1 MKTFITVL
9 VTATCA
15 AAMVWMYRDAS
26 RPQPTVA
33 PSPVTVPVVQMP
45 VVAKPQQD
53 RNGES
58 TTESESRLEAGSEV
72 EIRTSLIDYPVH
84 VKANSGDFVQKGQI
98 VVDLGDSKLEESV
111 RQAEAALNVVKGG
124 FQARQTRLAQPVNDP
139 TSLVALTHQT
149 PPPAT
154 RRTVAAAPSPRTS
167 PQDQLDKTRLE
178 QAEAGV
184 ARAKAA
190 LAETRIA
197 APISGYVTQR
207 IGDGELSKP
216 DLVLLRIVDI
226 SSVRTVVQPGPTISL
241 RVVTDQEAHVTLADM
256 PGRTF
261 VGKVVRKLARHPRA
275 SEAGVTVEIPNPEAA
290 LKPGMYAH
298 VRLMFD
304 QNNEPR
310 LASFAA
316 WLGKSGHS
324 RGADGKLAGPQ
335 SDSELL
341 TNLKGLTQTMSTMAS
356 ELEHR
361 EQVAKVTGEAS
372 REHFLSLEKLV
383 TRLRDDSTSTHKS
396 SFEKTAEAIDN
407 LPALHVDEELLAF
420 STDVAKA
427 LREMAEHRRA
437 IGRNTSGYDWTYWD
451 ATQRAAGAVKS
462 QGLQRI
468 NLAMSEMRR
477 KLTRKY
483 DLEFLMT
490 AERPASSHRATHRG
504 RP

>member
-1 MKTFITVL
+1 MKTFITAL

-33 PSPVTVPVVQMP
+33 PSPVSVPVVQMP
-45 VVAKPQQD
+45 VPAKPRQET
-53 RNGES
+53 G
-58 TTESESRLEAGSEV
+58 TEIESRLEPSSEV
-72 EIRTSLIDYPVH
+72 EVRTPLVDYLIH
-84 VKANSGDFVQKGQI
+84 VKVNSGDFVQKGQI

-111 RQAEAALNVVKGG
+111 RQAEAALNVVKTE
-124 FQARQTRLAQPVNDP
+124 FQARQARLAQPVKDP
-139 TSLVALTHQT
+139 TSLVAIAPPT
-149 PPPAT
+149 PAAGT
-154 RRTVAAAPSPRTS
+154 RRGMPAPQNPGQSAE
-167 PQDQLDKTRLE
+167 DDLDKTRLQ

-197 APISGYVTQR
+197 APIDGYVTQR
-207 IGDGELSKP
+207 IADGELSKP
-216 DLVLLRIVDI
+216 DVVLLRIVDI
-226 SSVRTVVQPGPTISL
+226 SSVHALVQPSPEITSKI
-241 RVVTDQEAHVTLADM
+241 VTDQEARVVLTEM

-261 VGKVVRKLARHPRA
+261 VGKVVRNSAAGRLRAR
-275 SEAGVTVEIPNPEAA
+275 EAGVMVEIPNPEAV

-316 WLGKSGHS
+316 WSGKSAHG
-324 RGADGKLAGPQ
+324 RGPDGKAAGPQ

-341 TNLKGLTQTMSTMAS
+341 TNLKGLTQSMSTMAS

-361 EQVAKVTGEAS
+361 ELAAKVTGEAS
-372 REHFLSLEKLV
+372 REHFFALEKLV
-383 TRLRDDSTSTHKS
+383 VRLRDDSASSRKS

-420 STDVAKA
+420 STDVARA
-427 LREMAEHRRA
+427 LREMAENRRA
-437 IGRNTSGYDWTYWD
+437 IGRNAAGVDWTYWD
-451 ATQRAAGAVKS
+451 VTQRAAGAVKS

-468 NLAMSEMRR
+468 NSAMTEMRR

-483 DLEFLMT
+483 NLEFLLT
-490 AERPASSHRATHRG
+490 AERAQTSHRATNRS

>member
-1 MKTFITVL
+1 MKTFITAL
-9 VTATCA
+9 ATATCA

-33 PSPVTVPVVQMP
+33 PSPVTVPVVQLP
-45 VVAKPQQD
+45 VPAKSKQD
-53 RNGES
+53 ANAEI
-58 TTESESRLEAGSEV
+58 EARLEASSEV
-72 EIRTSLIDYPVH
+72 EIRTPLIDYPIH
-84 VKANSGDFVQKGQI
+84 VKANSGDFVQKGQV

-111 RQAEAALNVVKGG
+111 HQAEAALNVVKTE
-124 FQARQTRLAQPVNDP
+124 FQARQTRLAQPIKDP
-139 TSLVALTHQT
+139 TSLVAAVT
-149 PPPAT
+149 PPTPSPAT
-154 RRTVAAAPSPRTS
+154 RNGVAAAPHHSS
-167 PQDQLDKTRLE
+167 QEDELDKTRLE

-190 LAETRIA
+190 LAETRIT
-197 APISGYVTQR
+197 APIDGYVTQR
-207 IGDGELSKP
+207 IADGELSKP
-216 DLVLLRIVDI
+216 DVVLLRVVDI
-226 SSVRTVVQPGPTISL
+226 SSVRTVVEPSPEISS
-241 RVVTDQEAHVTLADM
+241 RIVTDQEAHVVLTDM

-261 VGKVVRKLARHPRA
+261 VGKVVRKSTAGHHHPR
-275 SEAGVTVEIPNPEAA
+275 EAGVTVEIPNPEAA

-316 WLGKSGHS
+316 WLGKTAHGH
-324 RGADGKLAGPQ
+324 DGKAASPQ

-341 TNLKGLTQTMSTMAS
+341 TNLKGLTQTMSTMAN

-361 EQVAKVTGEAS
+361 EQAAKVTGESS
-372 REHFLSLEKLV
+372 RDHFLALEKLV
-383 TRLRDDSTSTHKS
+383 TRLRDDSTSSRKS

-420 STDVAKA
+420 STDVGKA

-437 IGRNTSGYDWTYWD
+437 IGRNTAGYDSSYWD
-451 ATQRAAGAVKS
+451 TTQRAAGAVKS
-462 QGLQRI
+462 LGLQRI
-468 NLAMSEMRR
+468 NTAMTEMRR

-483 DLEFLMT
+483 NLEFLMT
-490 AERPASSHRATHRG
+490 AERPQTPHRVNRS